1 VEAHQMDSTLLAN
14 LLNSLNDLKYD
25 KENVESK
32 LSDTLDEI
40 QSAQYDLET
49 NFNELED
56 AISALESLDIDT
68 MTSAIEEAEN
78 LVD

>member
-1 VEAHQMDSTLLAN
+1 MDSSILAN
-14 LLNSLNDLKYD
+14 LLNDLNDLKYE

-32 LSDTLDEI
+32 LSDKLDEI
-40 QSAQYDLET
+40 QSAQYYLET

>member
-1 VEAHQMDSTLLAN
+1 MDSSILAN
-14 LLNSLNDLKYD
+14 LLNDLNDLKYE

-32 LSDTLDEI
+32 LSDKLDEI

-49 NFNELED
+49 NFNELEE
-56 AISALESLDIDT
+56 AISALENLDIHT
-68 MTSAIEEAEN
+68 MTSASEEAEN